1 MLSPRYLAGL
11 SDDLIEIYS
20 QLEIDILRDMAR
32 RLARVGKI
40 TEATKWQAQVLTEAG
55 GLKQDIARILH
66 KYDKRIVQE
75 IQEIF
80 NDALIKN
87 ARADNRIFAEAT
99 GRTISDNNAQ
109 MMLTTIKKT
118 HEDLSRL
125 TLTSAEVTNK
135 TFLKQ
140 ANNAYMQVTS
150 GAFDYDTAMKMAA
163 NDIAKSGVTTMIT
176 YTNNAKPVRRS
187 LESAV
192 RMNIL
197 TGVNQTASQQTM
209 DNCEALGCDLVEV
222 TAHIGARPEHEEWQ
236 GKVYSVSGKS
246 EKYPPFSICG
256 YGEADGICGINC
268 RHSFYPYFEGMEKHY
283 SQDDL
288 DEMSKETVD
297 YNGKSYSRYEG
308 EQQLRHIERTIRHY
322 KKEAATQDAMG
333 IDNTAAR
340 RKIGEWQAKARDFTE
355 QTGIRRDRAREYI
368 GMPNGEKQPKALKPQ
383 VVHAFTQS
391 QPVNQTVVQKIAD
404 MNAKADAFY
413 VASSSLDT
421 LVTKAQHTQTMTTLQ
436 RAQLVEGKDLAGKLF
451 VKRDLKDINEVLKAQ
466 GFDGKPTV
474 LNKTEF
480 LKAVKDDT
488 FIAQRTYTAPSKDK
502 LDEYINMLRSGD
514 FYVDCRTGGRAHGKG
529 MYAAADYTK
538 GKDLRRVI
546 DEMTHYQNLGAIQR
560 GEHYTMTETLTIDP
574 SARIIDEANIVN
586 EFIYRYTQEL
596 KAQGYSTRE
605 INDKIISN
613 GWRNRD
619 KGVLASLMGYDVI
632 RAVPSPF
639 RADYMVILNRTKLI
653 LLGGSE

>member
-163 NDIAKSGVTTMIT
+163 NEIAKNGVTTMIT

-209 DNCEALGCDLVEV
+209 NNCETLDCDLVEV

-236 GKVYSVSGKS
+236 GKVYSMSGKS

-256 YGEADGICGINC
+256 YGEAGGICGINC

-333 IDNTAAR
+333 LDNTAAR

-404 MNAKADAFY
+404 MNAKADTFY
-413 VASSSLDT
+413 VASSSLDN
-421 LVTKAQHTQTMTTLQ
+421 LVTKAQHTQTMTTIQ
-436 RAQLVEGKDLAGKLF
+436 KIQPVEGKDLAGRLF

-488 FIAQRTYTAPSKDK
+488 FVAQRTYTAPSKEK

-546 DEMTHYQNLGAIQR
+546 DEMMHYQNIGASQR

-574 SARIIDEANIVN
+574 SARIIDEANVVN

-613 GWRNRD
+613 GWRDRD
-619 KGVLASLMGYDVI
+619 RGVLASLMGYDVI
-632 RAVPSPF
+632 RAIPSPR

>member
-11 SDDLIEIYS
+11 SDDLVEIYS

-163 NDIAKSGVTTMIT
+163 NEIAKSGVTTMIT

-209 DNCEALGCDLVEV
+209 NNCEALDCDLVEV

-236 GKVYSVSGKS
+236 GKVYSVSGKN

-333 IDNTAAR
+333 LDNTAAR
-340 RKIGEWQAKARDFTE
+340 CKIGEWQAKARDFTE

-404 MNAKADAFY
+404 MNAKADTFY
-413 VASSSLDT
+413 VASSSLDN
-421 LVTKAQHTQTMTTLQ
+421 LVTKAQHTQTMTAMQKTQ
-436 RAQLVEGKDLAGKLF
+436 PVEGTDLAGKLF

-574 SARIIDEANIVN
+574 SARIIDEANVVN

>member
-11 SDDLIEIYS
+11 SDDLVEIYS

-109 MMLTTIKKT
+109 MMLTTMKKT

-163 NDIAKSGVTTMIT
+163 NEIAKNGVTTMIT

-209 DNCEALGCDLVEV
+209 NNCEALDCDLVEV
-222 TAHIGARPEHEEWQ
+222 TAHLGARPEHEEWQ

-246 EKYPPFSICG
+246 EKYLPFSVCG
-256 YGEADGICGINC
+256 YGEVDGICGINC

-333 IDNTAAR
+333 LDNTAAR
-340 RKIGEWQAKARDFTE
+340 CKIGEWQAKARDFTE

-404 MNAKADAFY
+404 MNAKADTFY
-413 VASSSLDT
+413 VASSSLDN
-421 LVTKAQHTQTMTTLQ
+421 LVTKAQHTQTMTAMQKTQ
-436 RAQLVEGKDLAGKLF
+436 PVEGTDLAGKLF

-574 SARIIDEANIVN
+574 SARIIDEANVVN

-613 GWRNRD
+613 GWRDRD

>member
-75 IQEIF
+75 IQAIF

-109 MMLTTIKKT
+109 MMLATMKKT

-163 NDIAKSGVTTMIT
+163 NEIAKNGVTTMIT

-209 DNCEALGCDLVEV
+209 NNCEALDCDLVEV

-383 VVHAFTQS
+383 VVHVFTQS
-391 QPVNQTVVQKIAD
+391 QPVNQTVVQKMAD
-404 MNAKADAFY
+404 MNAKADTFY
-413 VASSSLDT
+413 VASSSLDN
-421 LVTKAQHTQTMTTLQ
+421 LVTKAQHTQTMTTIQ
-436 RAQLVEGKDLAGKLF
+436 KIQPVEGKNLAGRLF

-488 FIAQRTYTAPSKDK
+488 FVAQRTYTAPSKEK

-546 DEMTHYQNLGAIQR
+546 DEMMHYQNIGASQR

-574 SARIIDEANIVN
+574 SARIIDEANVVN

-613 GWRNRD
+613 GWRDRD

>member
-66 KYDKRIVQE
+66 KYDKRIIQE

-87 ARADNRIFAEAT
+87 ARADNRIFFEAT

-163 NDIAKSGVTTMIT
+163 NEIAKNGVTTMIT

-209 DNCEALGCDLVEV
+209 NNCEALDCDLVEV

-404 MNAKADAFY
+404 MNAKADTFY
-413 VASSSLDT
+413 VASSSLDN
-421 LVTKAQHTQTMTTLQ
+421 LVTKAQHTQTMTAMQKTQ
-436 RAQLVEGKDLAGKLF
+436 PVEGTDLAGKLF

-574 SARIIDEANIVN
+574 SARIIDEANVVN

-613 GWRNRD
+613 GWRDRD

>member
-75 IQEIF
+75 IQAIF

-150 GAFDYDTAMKMAA
+150 GAFDYDTAMKMSA
-163 NDIAKSGVTTMIT
+163 NEIAKSGVTTMIT

-192 RMNIL
+192 RMNVL

-209 DNCEALGCDLVEV
+209 NNCEALDCDLVEV
-222 TAHIGARPEHEEWQ
+222 TAHLGARPEHEEWQ

-404 MNAKADAFY
+404 MNAKADTFY

-514 FYVDCRTGGRAHGKG
+514 LYVDCRTGGRAHGKG

-574 SARIIDEANIVN
+574 SARIIDEANVVN

-653 LLGGSE
+653 LLGGNE

>member
-11 SDDLIEIYS
+11 SDDLVEIYS

-66 KYDKRIVQE
+66 KYDRRIVQE

-109 MMLTTIKKT
+109 MMLATMKKT
-118 HEDLSRL
+118 REDLSRL

-163 NDIAKSGVTTMIT
+163 NEIAKNGVTTMIT

-209 DNCEALGCDLVEV
+209 NNCEALDCDLVEV
-222 TAHIGARPEHEEWQ
+222 TAHLGARPEHEEWQ
-236 GKVYSVSGKS
+236 GKIYSVSGKS
-246 EKYPPFSICG
+246 EKYPPFSVCG

-268 RHSFYPYFEGMEKHY
+268 RHSFYPYFEGMEQHY

-333 IDNTAAR
+333 LDNTAAR

-404 MNAKADAFY
+404 MNAKADTFY
-413 VASSSLDT
+413 VASSSLDN
-421 LVTKAQHTQTMTTLQ
+421 LVTKAQHTQTMTAMQKTQ
-436 RAQLVEGKDLAGKLF
+436 PVEGTDLAGKLF

-538 GKDLRRVI
+538 GKALRRVI

-574 SARIIDEANIVN
+574 SARIIDEANVVN

-613 GWRNRD
+613 GWRDRD
-619 KGVLASLMGYDVI
+619 RGVLASLMGYDVI
-632 RAVPSPF
+632 RAIPSPR

>member
-109 MMLTTIKKT
+109 MMLATIKKT

-140 ANNAYMQVTS
+140 ANAAYMQVTS

-163 NDIAKSGVTTMIT
+163 NEIAKSGVTTMIT
-176 YTNNAKPVRRS
+176 YNRDARPVRRS

-209 DNCEALGCDLVEV
+209 DNCEALDCDLVEV

-246 EKYPPFSICG
+246 EKYLPFSVCG

-308 EQQLRHIERTIRHY
+308 EQELRRIERTIRHY
-322 KKEAATQDAMG
+322 KKEAAVKEATG
-333 IDNTAAR
+333 VDNTAAR
-340 RKIGEWQAKARDFTE
+340 CKIGEWQAKARDFTE

-404 MNAKADAFY
+404 MNAKADTFY

-436 RAQLVEGKDLAGKLF
+436 RAQLVEGKDLAGRLF

-488 FIAQRTYTAPSKDK
+488 FIAQRTYTAPSKEK

-546 DEMTHYQNLGAIQR
+546 DEMMHYQNIGASQR

-574 SARIIDEANIVN
+574 SARIIDEANVVN

-632 RAVPSPF
+632 RAIPSPF

-653 LLGGSE
+653 LLGGNE

>member
-11 SDDLIEIYS
+11 SDDLVEIYS

-66 KYDKRIVQE
+66 KYDRRIVQE

-109 MMLTTIKKT
+109 MMLATMKKT

-163 NDIAKSGVTTMIT
+163 NEIAKNGVTTMIT

-197 TGVNQTASQQTM
+197 TGVTQTASQQTM
-209 DNCEALGCDLVEV
+209 NNCEALDCDLVEV
-222 TAHIGARPEHEEWQ
+222 TAHLGARPEHEEWQ
-236 GKVYSVSGKS
+236 GKIYSVSGKS
-246 EKYPPFSICG
+246 EKYPPFSVCG

-268 RHSFYPYFEGMEKHY
+268 RHSFYPYFEGMEQHY

-333 IDNTAAR
+333 LDNTAAR

-404 MNAKADAFY
+404 MNAKADTFY
-413 VASSSLDT
+413 VASSSLDN
-421 LVTKAQHTQTMTTLQ
+421 LVTKAQHTQTMTAMQKTQ
-436 RAQLVEGKDLAGKLF
+436 PVEGTDLAGKLF

-514 FYVDCRTGGRAHGKG
+514 CYVDCRTGGRAHGKG

-538 GKDLRRVI
+538 GKALRRVI

-574 SARIIDEANIVN
+574 SARIIDEANVVN

-613 GWRNRD
+613 GWRDRD
-619 KGVLASLMGYDVI
+619 RGVLASLMGYDVI
-632 RAVPSPF
+632 RAIPSPR

>member
-40 TEATKWQAQVLTEAG
+40 TEATKWQAQVLAEAG
-55 GLKQDIARILH
+55 GLRQDIARILH

-163 NDIAKSGVTTMIT
+163 NEIAKNGVTTMIT

-209 DNCEALGCDLVEV
+209 NNCEALDCDLVEV

-246 EKYPPFSICG
+246 EKYPPFSVCG

-297 YNGKSYSRYEG
+297 HNGKSYSRYEG

-391 QPVNQTVVQKIAD
+391 QPVNQTIVQKIAD
-404 MNAKADAFY
+404 MNAKADTFY
-413 VASSSLDT
+413 VASSSLDN

-436 RAQLVEGKDLAGKLF
+436 RAQLVEGKDLAGRLF

-574 SARIIDEANIVN
+574 SARIIDEANVVN
-586 EFIYRYTQEL
+586 EFIYRYSQEL

-613 GWRNRD
+613 GWRDRD

>member
-40 TEATKWQAQVLTEAG
+40 TETTKWQAQVLTEAG

-66 KYDKRIVQE
+66 KYDKRIIQE

-80 NDALIKN
+80 SDALIKN

-163 NDIAKSGVTTMIT
+163 NEIAKTGVTTMIT
-176 YTNNAKPVRRS
+176 YTNDAKLVRRS

-209 DNCEALGCDLVEV
+209 NNCESLGCDLVEV

-246 EKYPPFSICG
+246 EKYPPFSVCG

-268 RHSFYPYFEGMEKHY
+268 RHSFYPYFEGMERHY

-297 YNGKSYSRYEG
+297 YNGRSYSRYEG
-308 EQQLRHIERTIRHY
+308 EQQLRRIERTIRHY
-322 KKEAATQDAMG
+322 KKEAAVKEAAG
-333 IDNTAAR
+333 VDNTAAR
-340 RKIGEWQAKARDFTE
+340 CKIGEWQAKARDFTE

-383 VVHAFTQS
+383 VVHVFTQS
-391 QPVNQTVVQKIAD
+391 QPINQTVVQKIAD
-404 MNAKADAFY
+404 MNAKADTFY

-421 LVTKAQHTQTMTTLQ
+421 LVTKAQHTQTMTALQ
-436 RAQLVEGKDLAGKLF
+436 RAQLVEGKDLAGRLF

-488 FIAQRTYTAPSKDK
+488 FIAQRTYTAPSKEK

-546 DEMTHYQNLGAIQR
+546 DEMMHYQNLGAIQR

-574 SARIIDEANIVN
+574 SARIIDEANVVN

-613 GWRNRD
+613 GWRDRD
-619 KGVLASLMGYDVI
+619 RGVLASLMGYDVI
-632 RAVPSPF
+632 RAIPSPF

-653 LLGGSE
+653 LLGGNE

>member
-11 SDDLIEIYS
+11 SDDLVEIYS

-109 MMLTTIKKT
+109 MMLATMKKT

-163 NDIAKSGVTTMIT
+163 NEIAKNGVTTMIT

-209 DNCEALGCDLVEV
+209 NNCEALDCDLVEV
-222 TAHIGARPEHEEWQ
+222 TAHLGARPEHEEWQ
-236 GKVYSVSGKS
+236 GKIYSVSGKS
-246 EKYPPFSICG
+246 EKYPPFSVCG

-268 RHSFYPYFEGMEKHY
+268 RHSFYPYFEGMERHY

-333 IDNTAAR
+333 LDNTAAR

-404 MNAKADAFY
+404 MNAKADTFY
-413 VASSSLDT
+413 VASSSLDN
-421 LVTKAQHTQTMTTLQ
+421 LVTKAQHTQTMTAMQKTQ
-436 RAQLVEGKDLAGKLF
+436 PVEGTDLAGKLF

-538 GKDLRRVI
+538 GKALRRVI

-574 SARIIDEANIVN
+574 SARIIDEANVVN

-613 GWRNRD
+613 GWRDRD
-619 KGVLASLMGYDVI
+619 RGVLASLMGYDVI
-632 RAVPSPF
+632 RAIPSPR

>member
-11 SDDLIEIYS
+11 SDDLVEIYS

-109 MMLTTIKKT
+109 MMLATMKKT

-163 NDIAKSGVTTMIT
+163 NEIAKSGVTTMIT

-209 DNCEALGCDLVEV
+209 DNCAALDCDLVEV

-246 EKYPPFSICG
+246 EKYPPFSVCG

-268 RHSFYPYFEGMEKHY
+268 RHSFYPYFEGMEQHY

-288 DEMSKETVD
+288 DEMSKETVN

-404 MNAKADAFY
+404 MNAKADTFY

-613 GWRNRD
+613 GWRDRD

>member
-40 TEATKWQAQVLTEAG
+40 TEATEWQAQVLAEAG

-66 KYDKRIVQE
+66 KYDKRIIQE
-75 IQEIF
+75 IQAIF

-109 MMLTTIKKT
+109 MMITTIKKT

-125 TLTSAEVTNK
+125 TLTSAEATNK

-150 GAFDYDTAMKMAA
+150 GAFDYNTAMKMAA
-163 NDIAKSGVTTMIT
+163 NEIAKSGVTTMVT

-209 DNCEALGCDLVEV
+209 DNCAALDCDLVEV

-268 RHSFYPYFEGMEKHY
+268 RHSFYPYFEGMEQHY

-288 DEMSKETVD
+288 DEMSKETVS
-297 YNGKSYSRYEG
+297 YNGKDYSRYKG
-308 EQQLRHIERTIRHY
+308 EQQLRHIERTIRGY

-340 RKIGEWQAKARDFTE
+340 CKIGEWQAKARDFTE

-368 GMPNGEKQPKALKPQ
+368 GMPNGEKQPKALPPAIKDSADNLKKAQEIKRLDNARNKTIAETPQGKPMDFRQ
-383 VVHAFTQS
+383 ADGGAPNPNYKKGGGYARNCQTCVVAYELRRRGFNVEALSNYNGSMSEVLSHDTRLAWVDRNTGKN
-391 QPVNQTVVQKIAD
+391 PNYIIPAKHTVKQTVSYLKNELEKEHRYTIEFVWKGKSIGHTVHVWK
-404 MNAKADAFY
+404 NKENIL
-413 VASSSLDT
+413 SLYDPQTGINRRGDDT
-421 LVTKAQHTQTMTTLQ
+421 IF
-436 RAQLVEGKDLAGKLF
+436 EY
-451 VKRDLKDINEVLKAQ
+451 LKDTRPSTVKLLDVQNCDVNMNVINKILQ
-466 GFDGKPTV
+466 G
-474 LNKTEF
+474 
-480 LKAVKDDT
+480 A
-488 FIAQRTYTAPSKDK
+488 SK
-502 LDEYINMLRSGD
+502 
-514 FYVDCRTGGRAHGKG
+514 
-529 MYAAADYTK
+529 
-538 GKDLRRVI
+538 
-546 DEMTHYQNLGAIQR
+546 
-560 GEHYTMTETLTIDP
+560 
-574 SARIIDEANIVN
+574 
-586 EFIYRYTQEL
+586 
-596 KAQGYSTRE
+596 
-605 INDKIISN
+605 
-613 GWRNRD
+613 
-619 KGVLASLMGYDVI
+619 
-632 RAVPSPF
+632 
-639 RADYMVILNRTKLI
+639 
-653 LLGGSE
+653 

>member
-11 SDDLIEIYS
+11 SDDLVEIYS

-55 GLKQDIARILH
+55 GLRQDIARILH

-163 NDIAKSGVTTMIT
+163 NEIAKTGVTTMIT

-209 DNCEALGCDLVEV
+209 NNCEALDCDLVEV

-246 EKYPPFSICG
+246 EKYLPFSVCG

-333 IDNTAAR
+333 LDNTAAR
-340 RKIGEWQAKARDFTE
+340 CKIGEWQAKARDFTE

-383 VVHAFTQS
+383 VVHSFTQS
-391 QPVNQTVVQKIAD
+391 QPVN
-404 MNAKADAFY
+404 
-413 VASSSLDT
+413 
-421 LVTKAQHTQTMTTLQ
+421 
-436 RAQLVEGKDLAGKLF
+436 
-451 VKRDLKDINEVLKAQ
+451 
-466 GFDGKPTV
+466 
-474 LNKTEF
+474 
-480 LKAVKDDT
+480 
-488 FIAQRTYTAPSKDK
+488 
-502 LDEYINMLRSGD
+502 
-514 FYVDCRTGGRAHGKG
+514 
-529 MYAAADYTK
+529 
-538 GKDLRRVI
+538 
-546 DEMTHYQNLGAIQR
+546 
-560 GEHYTMTETLTIDP
+560 
-574 SARIIDEANIVN
+574 
-586 EFIYRYTQEL
+586 
-596 KAQGYSTRE
+596 
-605 INDKIISN
+605 
-613 GWRNRD
+613 
-619 KGVLASLMGYDVI
+619 
-632 RAVPSPF
+632 
-639 RADYMVILNRTKLI
+639 
-653 LLGGSE
+653 

>member
-32 RLARVGKI
+32 RLAQVGKI

-55 GLKQDIARILH
+55 GLRQDIARILH

-109 MMLTTIKKT
+109 MMLATIKKT

-163 NDIAKSGVTTMIT
+163 NEIAKNGVTTMIT

-209 DNCEALGCDLVEV
+209 NNCEALDCDLVEV

-246 EKYPPFSICG
+246 EKYPPFSVCG

-283 SQDDL
+283 SQEDL

-340 RKIGEWQAKARDFTE
+340 CKIGEWQAKARDF
-355 QTGIRRDRAREYI
+355 
-368 GMPNGEKQPKALKPQ
+368 KP
-383 VVHAFTQS
+383 
-391 QPVNQTVVQKIAD
+391 
-404 MNAKADAFY
+404 Y
-413 VASSSLDT
+413 
-421 LVTKAQHTQTMTTLQ
+421 
-436 RAQLVEGKDLAGKLF
+436 
-451 VKRDLKDINEVLKAQ
+451 LKDQKLAMIFEKSSTRTRVSFDVGMNELGGHALFLSSRDIQLGGGEPIKDTARVISRMCDLIMARVNRHETLIELAEFSRVPVINGLSDKFHPVQLMADLMTITECGIETPKIKAAYV
-466 GFDGKPTV
+466 GDG
-474 LNKTEF
+474 N
-480 LKAVKDDT
+480 
-488 FIAQRTYTAPSKDK
+488 
-502 LDEYINMLRSGD
+502 NMTHSL
-514 FYVDCRTGGRAHGKG
+514 
-529 MYAAADYTK
+529 MYAAAKVGMNFAAATP
-538 GKDLRRVI
+538 
-546 DEMTHYQNLGAIQR
+546 E
-560 GEHYTMTETLTIDP
+560 
-574 SARIIDEANIVN
+574 
-586 EFIYRYTQEL
+586 
-596 KAQGYSTRE
+596 GY
-605 INDKIISN
+605 
-613 GWRNRD
+613 G
-619 KGVLASLMGYDVI
+619 SLV
-632 RAVPSPF
+632 AH
-639 RADYMVILNRTKLI
+639 ACQQAWL
-653 LLGGSE
+653 

>member
-11 SDDLIEIYS
+11 SDDLVEIYS

-66 KYDKRIVQE
+66 KYDRRIVQE

-109 MMLTTIKKT
+109 MMLATIKKT

-163 NDIAKSGVTTMIT
+163 NEIAKNGVTTMIT

-209 DNCEALGCDLVEV
+209 NNCEALDCDLVEV
-222 TAHIGARPEHEEWQ
+222 TAHLGARPEHEEWQ
-236 GKVYSVSGKS
+236 GKIYSVSGKS
-246 EKYPPFSICG
+246 EKYPPFSVCG

-268 RHSFYPYFEGMEKHY
+268 RHSFYPYFEGMEQHY

-333 IDNTAAR
+333 LDNTAAR

-404 MNAKADAFY
+404 MNAKADTFY
-413 VASSSLDT
+413 VASSSLDN
-421 LVTKAQHTQTMTTLQ
+421 LVTKAQHTQTMTAMQKTQ
-436 RAQLVEGKDLAGKLF
+436 PVEGTDLAGKLF

-538 GKDLRRVI
+538 GKALRRVI

-574 SARIIDEANIVN
+574 SARIIDEANVVN

-613 GWRNRD
+613 GWRDRD
-619 KGVLASLMGYDVI
+619 RGVLASLMGYDVI
-632 RAVPSPF
+632 RAIPSPR

>member
-40 TEATKWQAQVLTEAG
+40 TEATKWQAHVLAEAG
-55 GLKQDIARILH
+55 GLKQNIARILH

-322 KKEAATQDAMG
+322 KKEAAVKEAAG
-333 IDNTAAR
+333 VDNTAAR
-340 RKIGEWQAKARDFTE
+340 CKIGEWQAKARDFTE

-404 MNAKADAFY
+404 MNAKADTFY

-451 VKRDLKDINEVLKAQ
+451 VKRDLKDINKVLKAQ

-574 SARIIDEANIVN
+574 SARIIDEANVVN
-586 EFIYRYTQEL
+586 EFIYRYSQEL

-613 GWRNRD
+613 GWRDRD

>member
-11 SDDLIEIYS
+11 SDDLVEIYS

-55 GLKQDIARILH
+55 GLRQDIARILH

-118 HEDLSRL
+118 HEDLSCL

-163 NDIAKSGVTTMIT
+163 NEIAKSGVTTMIT
-176 YTNNAKPVRRS
+176 YNRDARPVRRS

-197 TGVNQTASQQTM
+197 TGVNQTASRQTM
-209 DNCEALGCDLVEV
+209 DNCEALDCDLVEV

-246 EKYPPFSICG
+246 EKYPPFSVCG

-308 EQQLRHIERTIRHY
+308 EQELRRIERTIRHY
-322 KKEAATQDAMG
+322 KKEAAVKEAAG
-333 IDNTAAR
+333 VDNTAAR

-355 QTGIRRDRAREYI
+355 QTGIRRDRAREYV
-368 GMPNGEKQPKALKPQ
+368 GMPNGGKQPKALKPQ
-383 VVHAFTQS
+383 VVHVFTQS
-391 QPVNQTVVQKIAD
+391 QPINQTVVQKIAD
-404 MNAKADAFY
+404 MNAKADTFY

-436 RAQLVEGKDLAGKLF
+436 RAQLVEGKDLAGRLF

-574 SARIIDEANIVN
+574 SARIIDEANVVN

-613 GWRNRD
+613 GWRDRD

-653 LLGGSE
+653 LLGGNE

>member
-87 ARADNRIFAEAT
+87 ARADNRIFAEAI

-163 NDIAKSGVTTMIT
+163 NEIAKNGVTTMIT

-209 DNCEALGCDLVEV
+209 NNCEALGCDLVEV

-333 IDNTAAR
+333 LDNTAAR

-355 QTGIRRDRAREYI
+355 QTGIRRDRVREYI

-404 MNAKADAFY
+404 MNAKADTFY

-574 SARIIDEANIVN
+574 SARIIDEANVVN

>member
-197 TGVNQTASQQTM
+197 TGVNQTASRQTM
-209 DNCEALGCDLVEV
+209 NNCEALDCDLVEV

-236 GKVYSVSGKS
+236 GKVYSMSGKS

-256 YGEADGICGINC
+256 YGEAGGICGINC

-322 KKEAATQDAMG
+322 KKEAAVKEAAG
-333 IDNTAAR
+333 VDNTAAR

-404 MNAKADAFY
+404 MNAKADTFY

-574 SARIIDEANIVN
+574 SARIIDEANVVN
-586 EFIYRYTQEL
+586 EFIYRYSQEL

-613 GWRNRD
+613 GWRDCD

>member
-11 SDDLIEIYS
+11 SDDLVEIYS

-163 NDIAKSGVTTMIT
+163 NEIAKNGVTTMIT

-209 DNCEALGCDLVEV
+209 NNCEALDCDLVEV
-222 TAHIGARPEHEEWQ
+222 TAHLGARPEHEEWQ

-246 EKYPPFSICG
+246 EKYPPFSVCG

-333 IDNTAAR
+333 LDNTAAR

-404 MNAKADAFY
+404 MNAKADTFY
-413 VASSSLDT
+413 VASSSLDN
-421 LVTKAQHTQTMTTLQ
+421 LVTKAQHTQTMTAMQKTQ
-436 RAQLVEGKDLAGKLF
+436 PVEGTDLAGKLF

-574 SARIIDEANIVN
+574 SARIIDEANVVN

>member
-1 MLSPRYLAGL
+1 
-11 SDDLIEIYS
+11 
-20 QLEIDILRDMAR
+20 
-32 RLARVGKI
+32 
-40 TEATKWQAQVLTEAG
+40 
-55 GLKQDIARILH
+55 
-66 KYDKRIVQE
+66 
-75 IQEIF
+75 
-80 NDALIKN
+80 
-87 ARADNRIFAEAT
+87 
-99 GRTISDNNAQ
+99 
-109 MMLTTIKKT
+109 
-118 HEDLSRL
+118 
-125 TLTSAEVTNK
+125 
-135 TFLKQ
+135 
-140 ANNAYMQVTS
+140 
-150 GAFDYDTAMKMAA
+150 
-163 NDIAKSGVTTMIT
+163 
-176 YTNNAKPVRRS
+176 
-187 LESAV
+187 
-192 RMNIL
+192 MNIL

-209 DNCEALGCDLVEV
+209 NNCEALDCDLVEV
-222 TAHIGARPEHEEWQ
+222 TAHLGARPEHEEWQ
-236 GKVYSVSGKS
+236 GKIYSVSGKS
-246 EKYPPFSICG
+246 EKYPPFSVCG

-268 RHSFYPYFEGMEKHY
+268 RHSFYPYFEGMEQHY

-333 IDNTAAR
+333 LDNTAAR

-404 MNAKADAFY
+404 MNAKADTFY
-413 VASSSLDT
+413 VASSSLDN
-421 LVTKAQHTQTMTTLQ
+421 LVTKAQHTQTMTAMQKTQ
-436 RAQLVEGKDLAGKLF
+436 PVEGTDLAGKLF

-538 GKDLRRVI
+538 GKALRRVI

-574 SARIIDEANIVN
+574 SARIIDEANVVN

-613 GWRNRD
+613 GWRDRD
-619 KGVLASLMGYDVI
+619 RGVLASLMGYDVI
-632 RAVPSPF
+632 RAIPSPR

>member
-11 SDDLIEIYS
+11 SDDLVEIYS

-55 GLKQDIARILH
+55 GLKQDIARILD

-109 MMLTTIKKT
+109 LMLATMKKT

-163 NDIAKSGVTTMIT
+163 NEIAKNGVTTMIT

-209 DNCEALGCDLVEV
+209 NNCEALDCDLVEV

-246 EKYPPFSICG
+246 EKYPPFSVCG

-288 DEMSKETVD
+288 DEMSKEMVD

-383 VVHAFTQS
+383 VVHVFTQS
-391 QPVNQTVVQKIAD
+391 QPVNQAVVQKIAD
-404 MNAKADAFY
+404 MNAKADTFY
-413 VASSSLDT
+413 AASSSLDN

-436 RAQLVEGKDLAGKLF
+436 KTRLVEGTDLAGKLF

-574 SARIIDEANIVN
+574 SARIIDEANVVN

>member
-11 SDDLIEIYS
+11 SDDLVEIYS

-163 NDIAKSGVTTMIT
+163 NEIAKNGVTTMIT

-209 DNCEALGCDLVEV
+209 NNCEALDCDLVEV
-222 TAHIGARPEHEEWQ
+222 TAHLGARPEHEEWQ

-246 EKYPPFSICG
+246 EKYLPFSVCG

-322 KKEAATQDAMG
+322 KKEVATQDAMG

-404 MNAKADAFY
+404 MNAKADTFY
-413 VASSSLDT
+413 VASSSLDN
-421 LVTKAQHTQTMTTLQ
+421 LVTKAQHTQTMTAMQKTQ
-436 RAQLVEGKDLAGKLF
+436 PVEGTDLAGKLF

-574 SARIIDEANIVN
+574 SARIIDEANVVN

-613 GWRNRD
+613 GWRDRD